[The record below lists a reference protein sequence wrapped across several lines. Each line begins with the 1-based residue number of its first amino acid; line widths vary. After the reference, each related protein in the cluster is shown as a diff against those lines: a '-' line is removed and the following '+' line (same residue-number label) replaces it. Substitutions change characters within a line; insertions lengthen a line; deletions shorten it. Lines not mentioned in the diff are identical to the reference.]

1 MLSISIFNLHVA
13 HLYLEQATALSFVTT
28 VFIPLAVHL
37 VLMLIDENT
46 STMNKYISEQTLY
59 NSPASQFYANNRI
72 KQPRCIYVS
81 A

>member
-1 MLSISIFNLHVA
+1 MLSISILKLHVA

-28 VFIPLAVHL
+28 LFIPLAVYL
-37 VLMLIDENT
+37 IRMLIDENT
-46 STMNKYISEQTLY
+46 STMNKYISEQKLCY
-59 NSPASQFYANNRI
+59 SPVSQFYANNRI